1 MTHLAECESCRSVFG
16 DMEEIHAHCVPEGFE
31 VEAGSDT
38 KAETLLRS
46 KVLRRAARGGAR
58 FSKAAV
64 KGPNLFHLRPA
75 RDPRLPVARLF
86 LRPGA
91 AFAAGTIVAL
101 AIAGAAGFALRHR
114 SSVYHIADASHEVAS
129 ADSSV
134 DVSKAQI
141 DEVAGTQAAAALAQ
155 QEAQL
160 ELSLKE
166 ARAETA
172 RLQEKLSESNRKG
185 SEFERANAQRISD
198 LEQQLLASRANESK
212 AHAELDKVRDAHST
226 DQVALA
232 AQEQDIRE
240 LNAKLEQQSAAI
252 NREDQLLSAGRE
264 IRDVIA
270 ARNLHIIDVYDTDGE
285 GKTKKAFGRAFYT
298 EGKSLIFYAYDLPSH
313 RTENAKYAYYAWGKR
328 DGNDQTIRSLGLM
341 YNDDQ
346 SQKRWVLK
354 ITDPELLSQIDS
366 VFITLERTDGPSNRP
381 KGKGILSAYL
391 HSPSNHP

>member
-1 MTHLAECESCRSVFG
+1 
-16 DMEEIHAHCVPEGFE
+16 MEEIHAHCVPEGFE
-31 VEAGSDT
+31 IEAGSDT
-38 KAETLLRS
+38 KAQALLRN
-46 KVLRRAARGGAR
+46 KILRRATREGVR

-64 KGPNLFHLRPA
+64 KGSALFYLHPGG
-75 RDPRLPVARLF
+75 DARLQVSRFF
-86 LRPGA
+86 LRPGV

-101 AIAGAAGFALRHR
+101 TIAAATGFALRHR
-114 SSVYHIADASHEVAS
+114 SSEYRIANASHQEAS
-129 ADSSV
+129 TDSSV
-134 DVSKAQI
+134 NVVKLSVA
-141 DEVAGTQAAAALAQ
+141 EVPPTQSSAAVV
-155 QEAQL
+155 QL
-160 ELSLKE
+160 EGQLERSLNE

-172 RLQEKLSESNRKG
+172 RLQQELSAAKSKDRD
-185 SEFERANAQRISD
+185 FEQADAKAIQRISD
-198 LEQQLLASRANESK
+198 LERQLVASNANESK
-212 AHAELDKVRDAHST
+212 AHAELDKLRETHTT

-240 LNAKLEQQSAAI
+240 LNAKLEQQSAAV

-298 EGKSLIFYAYDLPSH
+298 EGKSLIFYAYDLPNH
-313 RTENAKYAYYAWGKR
+313 RVENAKYAYYAWGKQ
-328 DGNDQTIRSLGLM
+328 DGNDQQIRSLGLM

-354 ITDPELLSQIDS
+354 ITDPQVLSHIDS
-366 VFITLERTDGPSNRP
+366 VFITLERTDDPSNRP